1 MVVEGLSA
9 KTFHASQG
17 LADFNTEN
25 NSRCRVY
32 DTEAWGHHHNFIVE
46 STLLV
51 AGVAADFAVGVV
63 DPCQD
68 SEGEVHAGLR
78 VATSGIEC
86 EAWAISSKVGDG
98 RLAA

>member
-1 MVVEGLSA
+1 MGAV
-9 KTFHASQG
+9 
-17 LADFNTEN
+17 
-25 NSRCRVY
+25 
-32 DTEAWGHHHNFIVE
+32 IVFG
-46 STLLV
+46 SSFMV

-63 DPCQD
+63 DPRQE

-78 VATSGIEC
+78 VATSEIEC